1 MFASEGFINVH
12 DHGTVVDKKKVRVQ
26 CKYCGKVV
34 SGFFRLKCHLGGIR
48 GDVTPCEN
56 APQNVKELF
65 RNKLLERK
73 IESLSKE
80 VDELNDPNL
89 PCKRNRLPNLNSV
102 KHNKHETTQTAGSC
116 DGRHVDMDSAL
127 EDSLTDSASLP
138 YENAGSQTAI
148 NCKEGRVSLS
158 RNAQKCIARF
168 FYETG
173 VDFST
178 VNSPSFKAMINATL
192 GNGQMAYNIP
202 SCQELK
208 GWILKDEV
216 KDIQEYVKKIR
227 HSWAS
232 TGCSILLDGWIDEK
246 GRHLVNFL
254 VDCPQ
259 GIVYLRSSDV
269 TSFIDD
275 VDMLQLL
282 LDGVIEE
289 IGIENVI
296 QVVACSITGWMGA
309 VGKQFMDRCKR
320 VFWTVSASHCIELM
334 LEKIEMI
341 ESIRGILAKAKSLT
355 KFIYGHETVLNLL
368 KKHTLGR
375 DLIRPSK
382 IRSAMPIMT
391 LENIVSEKLQL
402 KNMFASP
409 EWNTSV
415 WASRT
420 EGKRVADLMEDSSFW
435 TGAGITLKATLP
447 VLRVLCL
454 INQADKPQVGYI
466 YETMDQL
473 KETIKEE
480 FKGKKSQYMPFW
492 KAIDEIWDNFLHSPI
507 HGAGYYLNPSLFYSS
522 DFLGDAEVAFGL
534 LCSTVRLVQDQRSQD
549 LISRQLEDYRHAR
562 GSFEEGSAINQRTS
576 DPPEYPEL
584 QRFAFRILSQNCDGA
599 SRCGLKRSLA
609 EKLLTTGRNPIEQ
622 QGLSE
627 LTFVHYNL
635 QLQQFQSG
643 KKCDIVAEEIDPM
656 DDWIVDEAP
665 EIVSRNVQSSRINLG
680 FTEGAINGDGPSR
693 FQAKKEPL

>member
-1 MFASEGFINVH
+1 M
-12 DHGTVVDKKKVRVQ
+12 
-26 CKYCGKVV
+26 
-34 SGFFRLKCHLGGIR
+34 
-48 GDVTPCEN
+48 
-56 APQNVKELF
+56 
-65 RNKLLERK
+65 
-73 IESLSKE
+73 
-80 VDELNDPNL
+80 
-89 PCKRNRLPNLNSV
+89 
-102 KHNKHETTQTAGSC
+102 
-116 DGRHVDMDSAL
+116 
-127 EDSLTDSASLP
+127 
-138 YENAGSQTAI
+138 
-148 NCKEGRVSLS
+148 
-158 RNAQKCIARF
+158 
-168 FYETG
+168 
-173 VDFST
+173 
-178 VNSPSFKAMINATL
+178 
-192 GNGQMAYNIP
+192 
-202 SCQELK
+202 
-208 GWILKDEV
+208 
-216 KDIQEYVKKIR
+216 
-227 HSWAS
+227 
-232 TGCSILLDGWIDEK
+232 
-246 GRHLVNFL
+246 
-254 VDCPQ
+254 DCPQ

-341 ESIRGILAKAKSLT
+341 ESIRVILAKAKSLT

-415 WASRT
+415 WASKT

-435 TGAGITLKATLP
+435 TGAGIALKATLP
-447 VLRVLCL
+447 VVRVLCL
-454 INQADKPQVGYI
+454 ISQADKPQVGYI

-576 DPPEYPEL
+576 DPP
-584 QRFAFRILSQNCDGA
+584 G
-599 SRCGLKRSLA
+599 KR
-609 EKLLTTGRNPIEQ
+609 
-622 QGLSE
+622 
-627 LTFVHYNL
+627 
-635 QLQQFQSG
+635 
-643 KKCDIVAEEIDPM
+643 
-656 DDWIVDEAP
+656 
-665 EIVSRNVQSSRINLG
+665 
-680 FTEGAINGDGPSR
+680 
-693 FQAKKEPL
+693 PL